1 MKEVLRG
8 EIEEIWWRSKKL
20 QTSDSAQ
27 CDTKTRLVP
36 VLWGRRSIEI
46 CHGDN
51 RHVVWEATE
60 SVKVEQGVNIP
71 HFLVHRQRVYSQQK
85 MTYSWFLVLWI
96 PAVYASNGYIA
107 ILFQV
112 LIGVNLSRGIALSG
126 LQKRLR
132 CFTALCQLAIPSDHG
147 SFICTEIIVT
157 STTTRHLLSREARRS
172 RAAPES
178 NHVREPAAP
187 APWPR

>member
-20 QTSDSAQ
+20 QTGDSAQ

-96 PAVYASNGYIA
+96 PAVYQQWIYSHPFPGTN
-107 ILFQV
+107 
-112 LIGVNLSRGIALSG
+112 
-126 LQKRLR
+126 
-132 CFTALCQLAIPSDHG
+132 
-147 SFICTEIIVT
+147 
-157 STTTRHLLSREARRS
+157 RS
-172 RAAPES
+172 QPEPRYRFVRAAEETS
-178 NHVREPAAP
+178 VFYRIMPACYTARS
-187 APWPR
+187 WQFYLY